1 MKKNI
6 MMIIMSLIISGCA
19 IGGSVNAG
27 GGSSGIGVGI
37 GIGTGVRF

>member
-27 GGSSGIGVGI
+27 GGSSGVGVGI